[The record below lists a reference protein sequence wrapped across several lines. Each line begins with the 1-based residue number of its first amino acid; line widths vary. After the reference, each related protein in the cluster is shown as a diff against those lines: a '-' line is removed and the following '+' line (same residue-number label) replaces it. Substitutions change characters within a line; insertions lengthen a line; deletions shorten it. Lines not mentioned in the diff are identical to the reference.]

1 MYLSKCPR
9 GESAE
14 AVAKVN
20 KYESKI
26 AMKFTKPFFSIILSL
41 LAFASSCQ
49 KNDPKTKELPITNES
64 KKMDVEKFYWQENIN
79 SPLGYPVE
87 VYKGGLEA
95 EDGSFVSL
103 SIGPDMGNWGELRSG
118 MSTGVKAVPNR
129 LNLTWISYA
138 ENVFYN
144 IDTIIDYEKMTKLF
158 KEGYQDENRKFGR
171 KREEYNVIM
180 TGFAPGGMVVVWI
193 AGASKQV
200 EIGRYQ
206 ASPMKISLE
215 EIDRLDSHDK
225 LLFDEANIKR
235 IMAKESYVPL
245 EVQKANKGKPIPFGL
260 WEKYRN
266 KFSWKVD
273 FQPGLNRKTNNFS
286 YTLFNGERDVRF
298 SEQLPEKNTEKR
310 AIPLNFGFGW
320 SDESGQRYGGYVK
333 FDESE
338 IFNGFSEIAGNSP
351 EAPITVEIKVNVAN
365 TFVTATLISEGKKVH
380 LKGSEVNAYKSRRD

>member
-1 MYLSKCPR
+1 
-9 GESAE
+9 
-14 AVAKVN
+14 
-20 KYESKI
+20 
-26 AMKFTKPFFSIILSL
+26 MKFIKPFFSSILLL

-49 KNDPKTKELPITNES
+49 KNDAKTREVSKTNT
-64 KKMDVEKFYWQENIN
+64 KQKMNIEKFYWQENIN

-95 EDGSFVSL
+95 EDGSYVSL
-103 SIGPDMGNWGELRSG
+103 SIGPDTGNWGELGSG

-129 LNLTWISYA
+129 LNLIWISYA
-138 ENVFYN
+138 ENVFYD
-144 IDTIIDYEKMTKLF
+144 IDTVIDYEKMVKLF

-171 KREEYNVIM
+171 KKEEYNVIM

-206 ASPMKISLE
+206 ASPIKISQE
-215 EIDRLDSHDK
+215 EIDKLDSHDK
-225 LLFDEANIKR
+225 LLFDEANVKR
-235 IMAKESYVPL
+235 IMSKESYVPL
-245 EVQKANKGKPIPFGL
+245 EVQKANAGKPIPFGL

-273 FQPGLNRKTNNFS
+273 FQPAKNGKINNFS
-286 YTLFNGERDVRF
+286 FTLFNGERDILF
-298 SEQLPEKNTEKR
+298 AEQLPEKSPQQR
-310 AIPLNFGFGW
+310 AIPSELGFGW

-338 IFNGFSEIAGNSP
+338 IFKGFSAISGDSP
-351 EAPITVEIKVNVAN
+351 ETPITIEIKVNMTN
-365 TFVTATLISEGKKVH
+365 TFVTATLISEDKKVP
-380 LKGSEVNAYKSRRD
+380 LKESEVKAYKSRRE